1 MIFKDCSQSSRV
13 EVSVQEKSSKKT
25 VKVTIDNHQ
34 YELKIPSTSGSQQA
48 VIKVNGE
55 EKTYIK
61 KQDYEKRKQVEE
73 EKQNREY
80 QQASKQ
86 DISGSGWVKLKE
98 TPEREENLLGV
109 TQILQRQVRI

>member
-1 MIFKDCSQSSRV
+1 M

-80 QQASKQ
+80 QQTSKQ
-86 DISGSGWVKLKE
+86 A
-98 TPEREENLLGV
+98 REEQEGKKEQREKSEFAEQKKNFYQDKV
-109 TQILQRQVRI
+109 TEPLTHSRIVL